1 MIYEGSVD
9 LTRQAQIDA
18 LLLME
23 DKEDMHHILDNF
35 TLLPFQAIGS
45 MYMYL
50 SKNCILGDSP
60 GLGKTIQ
67 VAGLFKLLE
76 LYGELKKVIC
86 IVPTSS
92 IYQFASMIESATGM
106 KLLPVFGGKDQIDKL
121 WSRGYEN
128 YDGIIT
134 APSSFSHSTALTYKL
149 LPVKD
154 DFNVCVFD
162 ESIALQ
168 NKDTIIYPT
177 IEALFGYMEYKVLL
191 NGTAITRN
199 LEQFVNQVEILDP
212 HMKGLMSKVNRE
224 YKVGEGYRKTQTLPN
239 RFKYHYLGRDRK
251 VLNLVPQHSYEAI
264 IVEPTQEQI
273 EDMTGGGYQEVLFCP
288 EGDLNE
294 DRLPALE
301 VLIERVKQHLPK
313 SNIVIYAFHQRIK
326 PVIKEILEAEVGGC
340 KVGIIDGTVSDPR
353 IREDIRL
360 DFENGVTNVMVTN
373 ITRFLNLGSADTMIM
388 YGLPESDLGQLVLRI
403 ERNVHKITPKTYEI
417 ITYVGTPQIKQI
429 KRLGENEALLNE
441 TFDKSHATIKS
452 IIKQVNLADKLYK
465 EYGGM

>member
-1 MIYEGSVD
+1 MVYEGSVD
-9 LTRQAQIDA
+9 FTRQRQIDA
-18 LLLME
+18 LLDMA
-23 DKEDMHHILDNF
+23 DKEDMHHILDGI
-35 TLLPFQAIGS
+35 TMLPFQSIGS

-67 VAGLFKLLE
+67 VAGLLKLLE

-86 IVPTSS
+86 VVPTSS
-92 IYQFASMIESATGM
+92 IYQFTSMIESATGL
-106 KLLPVFGGKDQIDKL
+106 KLLPVFGGKAQIDML
-121 WSRGYEN
+121 WARGYEN
-128 YDGIIT
+128 YDGIVT

-154 DFNVCVFD
+154 DFNVCIYD
-162 ESIALQ
+162 ESLTLQ

-177 IEALFGYMEYKVLL
+177 MEALFGYMEYKVLL
-191 NGTAITRN
+191 NGTAITRD
-199 LEQFVNQVEILDP
+199 LKQFANQVEVLDP
-212 HMKGLMSKVNRE
+212 NMRGILGKLNKE
-224 YKVGEGYRKTQTLPN
+224 YKVGDMYRNTATLPD

-264 IVEPTQEQI
+264 IVEPTDEQLN
-273 EDMTGGGYQEVLFCP
+273 TASGANYQEVLFCP

-301 VLIERVKQHLPK
+301 ALVGRVKQHLPT

-326 PVIKEILEAEVGGC
+326 PVIKELLESTIGGC
-340 KVGIIDGTVSDPR
+340 QVGIIDGTVSDPEE
-353 IREDIRL
+353 RESVRV
-360 DFENGVTNVMVTN
+360 DFENGVTNVLITN
-373 ITRFLNLGSADTMIM
+373 ITRFLNLGSADTMIL

-417 ITYVGTPQIKQI
+417 ITYVGTPQVKQI
-429 KRLGENEALLNE
+429 KRLGRNEALLNE

-452 IIKQVNLADKLYK
+452 IIKQVELADKLYR
-465 EYGGM
+465 EYGGI